1 MLVADSSQ
9 QPEKSASAVRVLQR
23 AAPFFVVA
31 SLLLLFLAPLAI
43 GARVLDARSL
53 RSEVQEPAHLA
64 LGVVQLTTV
73 SQGMAIR
80 AYAVAPPWSRAAF
93 LEEYQRARVTQREAF
108 EALLPLLPRL
118 GPSTQADV
126 ISLRRAL
133 LSWHETHDAW
143 LATHNTGEPPRE
155 APHAQEEV
163 AREVRARA
171 NAALHS
177 LQGEVA
183 TTRQRLEWL
192 TRLHVILTSAL
203 AALALLSIFV
213 ALWLGERGR
222 RLDAALADYAVAEQ
236 LAAARADVLSWVSHD
251 LKNPLAAIRM
261 ACTNLRR
268 SLEKNPERAP
278 RIVDSID
285 RSALRMSRLIGDV
298 LDSARLDAGRAL
310 SIDTRA
316 VDLGALITRT
326 CEEAEQQPG
335 VDVKVRCSI
344 ADNLPVVRGDKL
356 RLEQALLNLLQNAIR
371 VSPSEATINVSA
383 ERDDD
388 FVKVSVH
395 DEGPGISDEQK
406 PLLFQRFRSARRG
419 EGSGLGLSIVK
430 GVVEAHGG
438 HVWFETN
445 SGDGTTFSFTVPTG
459 EQTSAASEASRSS
472 T

>member
-9 QPEKSASAVRVLQR
+9 QPEGSASTLRALGR
-23 AAPFFVVA
+23 AAPLFVVA
-31 SLLLLFLAPLAI
+31 SLVLLFLAPLGI

-64 LGVVQLTTV
+64 LGVIQLTVV
-73 SQGMAIR
+73 SQGMAMR
-80 AYAVAPPWSRAAF
+80 AYAVAPPEGRAAF

-118 GPSTQADV
+118 EPSTQDDI

-133 LSWHETHDAW
+133 LGWHETHEAW
-143 LATHNTGEPPRE
+143 LATHNSGGAPRE
-155 APHAQEEV
+155 APEAHEGS

-192 TRLHVILTSAL
+192 TRLQVVLTSAL

-213 ALWLGERGR
+213 ALWLGDRGR
-222 RLDAALADYAVAEQ
+222 RLDVALADHAVAEQ

-310 SIDTRA
+310 VMDARA

-326 CEEAEQQPG
+326 CGEAEQQPG

-344 ADNLPVVRGDKL
+344 EDRLPAVRGDKL
-356 RLEQALLNLLQNAIR
+356 RLEQALLNLVQNAIR
-371 VSPSEATINVSA
+371 VSPSDASVEVSA
-383 ERDDD
+383 ERVDD
-388 FVKVSVH
+388 FVKVSVR
-395 DEGPGISDEQK
+395 DRGPGISDEQK
-406 PLLFQRFRSARRG
+406 PLLFQRFRTAQRG

-438 HVWFETN
+438 DVWFETQN
-445 SGDGTTFSFTVPTG
+445 GDGTTFFFTVPTMEAAG
-459 EQTSAASEASRSS
+459 AASEAAPPS